1 MMEKIIRLII
11 NKNVPPKYLN
21 YKKLK
26 TKYLKFLKSQEIL
39 SEPFRDKI
47 GQLNNFYL
55 PISKMIFKTYQ
66 NEKRT
71 QIIGLT
77 GGQGSGKS
85 TISNI
90 LKIIL
95 KEKYKLETIVFS
107 IDDFYKTLK
116 ERKIMSKK
124 ISPLF
129 LTRGV
134 PGTHDTKMLYN
145 CIKNLKR
152 SKFKRMMLPKFN
164 KATDDRMQKKKW
176 VKVKKKP
183 NIVIFE
189 GWCVGAEPQK
199 NKDLLVPINEL
210 EKDNDKKKIWRN
222 KVNQELKK
230 NYKKIFQLI
239 DKIIFLKVPSFKH
252 VFKWRLLQEKKLR
265 IISKGSKTMSGNQ
278 IKNFI
283 MYYERLT
290 KHMLKTFIYK
300 ADSIVKVDK
309 KHKLQSIKFN

>member
-1 MMEKIIRLII
+1 MQS
-11 NKNVPPKYLN
+11 NKLSFHKAKN
-21 YKKLK
+21 
-26 TKYLKFLKSQEIL
+26 KYLKFIKTQEVL

-47 GQLNNFYL
+47 IQFNNFYL
-55 PISKMIFKTYQ
+55 PISQMIHKNYLKNKKTQ
-66 NEKRT
+66 V
-71 QIIGLT
+71 IGLA

-90 LKIIL
+90 LKILL
-95 KEKYKLETIVFS
+95 KENFNLETVIFS

-116 ERKIMSKK
+116 ERKIMSKN

-134 PGTHDTKMLYN
+134 PGTHDTKMLFN
-145 CIKNLKR
+145 CIKALKNF
-152 SKFKRMMLPKFN
+152 KFKKILIPKFN
-164 KATDDRMQKKKW
+164 KGIDDRISKTKW
-176 VKVKKKP
+176 LRVDKKP

-199 NKDLLVPINEL
+199 KKDLLVPINEL
-210 EKDNDKKKIWRN
+210 EKSKDKKKIWRN

-230 NYKKIFQLI
+230 KYMKIFKLI
-239 DKIIFLKVPSFKH
+239 DKIIFLKVPGFKY

-265 IISKGSKTMSGNQ
+265 ITSKGKKTMNDKE

-283 MYYERLT
+283 MFYERLT
-290 KHMLKTFIYK
+290 KHMLRTLTYK
-300 ADSIVKVDK
+300 ADSVIKIDTE
-309 KHKLQSIKFN
+309 HKLRSIKFN